1 MSRQLNPV
9 RTWLAG
15 AALAAALLAY
25 PAPASAQFTD
35 PTQGIGVKPELLNQ
49 VGIDQKLNGSVPLNL
64 TFRDEH
70 GNSVELAQLF
80 AGKPVILTLVYYN
93 CPMLCTQVL
102 NALDRSMET
111 MPLEIGKDYNVV
123 TVSIDPTDRPV
134 MADAKHAMYAGM
146 YGRPGAQYG
155 WHFLTGDEP
164 QIKQLADA
172 VGFRYAYDPDSK
184 QYAHASGIMVLT
196 PGGKISKYFYGV
208 TYPARD
214 LRLGLVEASQDK
226 IGTVADQVL
235 LFCYHYDPHTGKYG
249 LLISRVLQLGG
260 MATVLIGGIFLI
272 FLFRGEHYSLPH
284 GRT

>member
-1 MSRQLNPV
+1 MSMQLNSV

-15 AALAAALLAY
+15 AALAALLAH
-25 PAPASAQFTD
+25 PAPVAAQFTD
-35 PTQGIGVKPELLNQ
+35 PTQGIGVRPELLKE
-49 VGIDQKLNGSVPLNL
+49 VGIDQKLDDTVPLNL
-64 TFRDEH
+64 VFRDEH

-80 AGKPVILTLVYYN
+80 AGKPVLLTLVYYN

-102 NALDRSMET
+102 NALDRSMEE
-111 MPLEIGKDYNVV
+111 MPLEIGKDFNVV
-123 TVSIDPTDRPV
+123 TVSIDPTDRPA

-146 YGRPGAQYG
+146 YRRPGARYG

-196 PGGKISKYFYGV
+196 PEGKISRYFYGV
-208 TYPARD
+208 VYPERD
-214 LRLGLVEASQDK
+214 LRLGLVEASQGK
-226 IGTVADQVL
+226 IGSFTDQVL
-235 LFCYHYDPHTGKYG
+235 LYCYHYDPHTGKYG
-249 LLISRVLQLGG
+249 LLISRALQLGG

-272 FLFRGEHYSLPH
+272 FLFRGEHYSLP
-284 GRT
+284 RSRA